1 MKNSTAVGAVFNRD
15 FSAWVAVKN
24 RSHHSFMA
32 TPLLQRGVA
41 IFGNRLSRH
50 FFFMGGM
57 ALLLAGCAVGPDY
70 VPPKVETPAKWTE
83 ASLVNENSLHLNDWW
98 KTFSD
103 PVLNHLIN
111 EALLSNLDL
120 KIAQTRIREA
130 RANYWGTIATGL
142 PNINA
147 RNSLLRRGNNINVA
161 NQSTGAGGGAAPGT
175 SNQTYN
181 IFQNGFDASWELDFF
196 GGVRRAVESADAN
209 LESEEENRRDM
220 LVTLLGDV
228 ARTYIDLRS
237 NQQMLRVTRDNL
249 QSQEETLQLTKIRR
263 QAGLTSELEVAQS
276 EGLTAETRSQA
287 PVYEIA
293 VKQAIHALS
302 ILLGHP
308 PGTLV
313 KRLEPEAPLP
323 VSTDPGLA
331 GLPTEL
337 LHRRPDIRKAERKL
351 SQSNAD
357 VGVATAE
364 LYPKIS
370 LTAFLGLQ
378 NTNLTALTPVGK
390 SWSAASTIT
399 MPILNWGR
407 IQANI
412 RAKEAL
418 NEQAFLNYQSTVLKA
433 YKEVEDALVAHAQ
446 ESQRIAAL
454 RQAVEAQQLSLN
466 LSTER
471 WRKGLSAYL
480 DVLTAERA
488 LLVTQRELVDS
499 QTKQSQQLVALYKA
513 LGGGWQALEGQNG
526 G

>member
-1 MKNSTAVGAVFNRD
+1 MSV
-15 FSAWVAVKN
+15 SAIPP
-24 RSHHSFMA
+24 
-32 TPLLQRGVA
+32 TPLLQRGVN
-41 IFGNRLSRH
+41 IFRNRLSRH

-181 IFQNGFDASWELDFF
+181 IFQNGFDASWEVDFF

-209 LESEEENRRDM
+209 QESEEENRRDV

-237 NQQMLRVTRDNL
+237 NQQMLRVTRNNL

-287 PVYEIA
+287 PAYETT

-313 KRLEPEAPLP
+313 KRLEPEATLP

-378 NTNLTALTPVGK
+378 NTNLTSLTPVGK

>member
-1 MKNSTAVGAVFNRD
+1 MSVT
-15 FSAWVAVKN
+15 
-24 RSHHSFMA
+24 
-32 TPLLQRGVA
+32 TIPTIPLLQRGVN
-41 IFGNRLSRH
+41 IFRNRLSRH

-57 ALLLAGCAVGPDY
+57 ALVLAGCAVGPDY

-83 ASLVNENSLHLNDWW
+83 ASGANENSLHLNDWW
-98 KTFSD
+98 KTFND

-130 RANYWGTIATGL
+130 RANYWGTIAAGL
-142 PNINA
+142 PSINA

-181 IFQNGFDASWELDFF
+181 IFQNGFDATWELDFF

-209 LESEEENRRDM
+209 QESEEENRRDV

-237 NQQMLRVTRDNL
+237 NQQMLRVTRNNL

-287 PVYEIA
+287 PAYETT

-308 PGTLV
+308 PGILV

-378 NTNLTALTPVGK
+378 NTNLTTLTPVGK